1 MILHR
6 LEFEAFMAYPD
17 RQTIDFSDLNAAGVF
32 LLNGPTGAGK
42 TTILDAICYALYGG
56 TTGDRDPAQ
65 LYSTYVARANTPPRV
80 FLDLTLQ
87 GRRLRINRTP
97 VYSHPITR
105 GKRAGQMTVKA
116 ATATVEELLPGG
128 NPEDEQAWK
137 PIASQVKEV
146 NAVIAERIHLNREQ
160 FLKVVL
166 LAQGQFAQF
175 LKSKPVERKEL
186 LKKMFPVEHIE
197 AMYAGLLE
205 EAKQARQDVAN
216 DEQAL
221 ENYLDRA
228 RSGME
233 ALHESLAPLTPEAG
247 EESAADGASET
258 ATTAEAAETITAGT
272 VAAET
277 LDAWLAAGIEEAR
290 TASARDALEQS
301 RLAGEADRHT
311 QTLNERLQLRKDWGE
326 YEQLIARR
334 ERLVEGREPHEARVK
349 ELADARAA
357 APLVAHYTQMHGEEE
372 DIEERRAHQT
382 EYAGALKTASEDL
395 LRALRAGE
403 EPAEDA
409 VPYPEE
415 ELFAKLA
422 ADESAEARGQQLDG
436 TLASLRALHKRDD
449 LLAQEER
456 TVRQARARSEQLM
469 QKAESAAQNLDALGA
484 RVRDIQENLTAYEKA
499 EEEHALALRG
509 AEDAE
514 KAHREA
520 QQAQQNID
528 AAQRAVTEA
537 EKESERTLKTQQK
550 AQERW
555 QKAARASIE
564 ATDAFRNLQAQRLAQ
579 ASSLLARE
587 LTEGEP
593 CPVCGSAEHPSPA
606 RARDGE
612 RLVEQADL
620 DAAKAREDRAHE
632 ACRAREEEKEKA
644 ALAHHQA
651 SEALASARSQS
662 ETLTSQ
668 ERMDPEQSAR
678 QLTQARERVQQTT
691 ARLAE
696 RDALR
701 KRQAQ
706 AEVEQKTAE
715 ETRSTLHDTL
725 TEAQA
730 LYRESLERRDALA
743 RELEPAK
750 ARIPFAQRIE
760 ALESYRALAQ
770 REEQGSLLL
779 NRVVEEHS
787 KHLVEVQVLLHESPF
802 ADSAGVMAAERTK
815 AQILALEEAVNAYEL
830 ESARVGESLGREAL
844 VEVAARVAAGEQA
857 PDEQQELRG
866 RIEELRQ
873 RVQQLIRREG
883 EREGIVRS
891 LQALRSEFVA
901 FRERTAERYDRA
913 EMLGALAAAARGDT
927 LGGYTHQVD
936 LVSYVLGGEFE
947 RILDVADKHLQ
958 RMSDGR
964 YGMKL
969 SDHRAKGSRS
979 GGGLNLN
986 ITDTWTGE
994 PRDAAS
1000 LSGGESFLA
1009 SLALA
1014 LGLAEVVQSNNG
1026 GIELDTLFIDEGFGT
1041 LDSETLDTV
1050 MNTIESLR
1058 ENGRTI
1064 GLISHVEE
1072 MKNRIPTQIVV
1083 EKGPRGSSV
1092 RVNSY

>member
-197 AMYAGLLE
+197 AMYAELLE

-258 ATTAEAAETITAGT
+258 ATTAEAAETITAET

-311 QTLNERLQLRKDWGE
+311 QTLNERLQLRKDWSE

-334 ERLVEGREPHEARVK
+334 ERLVEGQEPYKARVK

-357 APLVAHYTQMHGEEE
+357 APLVAHYTQMRGEEE
-372 DIEERRAHQT
+372 DIEERRAQQA

-422 ADESAEARGQQLDG
+422 AEDFAEARGQQLDG

-484 RVRDIQENLTAYEKA
+484 RVRDIQENLSAYEKA

-668 ERMDPEQSAR
+668 ERMDPEQSAQ

-779 NRVVEEHS
+779 NRAVEEHS
-787 KHLVEVQVLLHESPF
+787 KHLVEVQVLLRESPF

-857 PDEQQELRG
+857 PDDQQELKD

-873 RVQQLIRREG
+873 QVQHLTRREG

-891 LQALRSEFVA
+891 LRALHSEFIA

-913 EMLGALAAAARGDT
+913 EMLSALAAAARGDT

>member
-197 AMYAGLLE
+197 AMYAELLE

-221 ENYLDRA
+221 EGYLERA
-228 RSGME
+228 RSGMG
-233 ALHESLAPLTPEAG
+233 ALHESLAPLAPEAG
-247 EESAADGASET
+247 EESSADGASET
-258 ATTAEAAETITAGT
+258 VATAEAAETIT
-272 VAAET
+272 AET

-311 QTLNERLQLRKDWGE
+311 QTLNERLQLRKDWSE
-326 YEQLIARR
+326 YEQLIVRR
-334 ERLVEGREPHEARVK
+334 ERLAEEREPHEARVK

-357 APLVAHYTQMHGEEE
+357 APLVAHYTQMRGEEE
-372 DIEERRAHQT
+372 DIEERRAQQA
-382 EYAGALKTASEDL
+382 EYAGALKTAREDL

-422 ADESAEARGQQLDG
+422 AEDFAEARGRQLDAAL
-436 TLASLRALHKRDD
+436 TSLRALHKRDD

-456 TVRQARARSEQLM
+456 TVRQTRARSEQLA

-499 EEEHALALRG
+499 EEEHALALLG

-514 KAHREA
+514 KVHRET

-528 AAQRAVTEA
+528 AAQRAVAEA
-537 EKESERTLKTQQK
+537 EKEAERTLKTQQK
-550 AQERW
+550 AQELW

-632 ACRAREEEKEKA
+632 ASRAREEEKEKA
-644 ALAHHQA
+644 ALAYHQA

-760 ALESYRALAQ
+760 VLESYRALAQ

-779 NRVVEEHS
+779 NRAVEEHS
-787 KHLVEVQVLLHESPF
+787 KHLAEVQVLLCESPF

-857 PDEQQELRG
+857 PDDQQELKG

-873 RVQQLIRREG
+873 RVQHLIRREG

-891 LQALRSEFVA
+891 LRALRSEFVA

-913 EMLGALAAAARGDT
+913 EMLSALAAAARGDT

>member
-197 AMYAGLLE
+197 AMYAELLE

-258 ATTAEAAETITAGT
+258 ATTAEAAETITAET

-311 QTLNERLQLRKDWGE
+311 QTLNERLQLRKDWSE

-334 ERLVEGREPHEARVK
+334 ERLVEGQEPYKARVK

-357 APLVAHYTQMHGEEE
+357 APLVAHYTQMRGEEE
-372 DIEERRAHQT
+372 DIEERRAQQA

-484 RVRDIQENLTAYEKA
+484 RVRDIQENLSAYEKA

-593 CPVCGSAEHPSPA
+593 CPVGGSAEHPSPA

-651 SEALASARSQS
+651 SEALASDRSQS

-779 NRVVEEHS
+779 NRAVEEHS
-787 KHLVEVQVLLHESPF
+787 KHLVEVQVLLRESPF

-857 PDEQQELRG
+857 PDDQQELKD

-873 RVQQLIRREG
+873 QVQHLTRREG

-891 LQALRSEFVA
+891 LRALHSEFIA

-913 EMLGALAAAARGDT
+913 EMLSALAAAARGDT

>member
-17 RQTIDFSDLNAAGVF
+17 RQTIDFGDLNAAGVF

-65 LYSTYVARANTPPRV
+65 LYSTYAARSNTPPRV

-128 NPEDEQAWK
+128 NPEDDKAWK

-186 LKKMFPVEHIE
+186 LKKMFPVDHIE
-197 AMYAGLLE
+197 AMYAELLE

-221 ENYLDRA
+221 DGYLNRA

-233 ALHESLAPLTPEAG
+233 ALRESLAPLTPEG
-247 EESAADGASET
+247 EVAEASSAGASEVE
-258 ATTAEAAETITAGT
+258 EAAEAITPET

-277 LDAWLAAGIEEAR
+277 LDAWLASGIEEAR
-290 TASARDALEQS
+290 TASARDGREQS
-301 RLAGEADRHT
+301 RLACEADRHA

-334 ERLVEGREPHEARVK
+334 ERLVEEREPHEARVK

-357 APLVAHYTQMHGEEE
+357 APLTVRYTQLRVEEQ
-372 DIEERRAHQT
+372 DIEEQRARQA
-382 EYAGALKTASEDL
+382 EYAGALKTARESL
-395 LRALRAGE
+395 RRALRAGE
-403 EPAEDA
+403 DPAEDA

-415 ELFAKLA
+415 ELFAMRTA
-422 ADESAEARGQQLDG
+422 EEPAEARGRHLDA

-449 LLAQEER
+449 QLAQEER
-456 TVRQARARSEQLM
+456 TVRQTQTRSEQLA
-469 QKAESAAQNLDALGA
+469 QKVESAAQKLETLGA
-484 RVRDIQENLTAYEKA
+484 RAREIQENLKAYEKA

-528 AAQRAVTEA
+528 AARRAVAEA
-537 EKESERTLKTQQK
+537 EKEAERALGTRQK

-555 QKAARASIE
+555 EEAARAAIE
-564 ATDAFRNLQAQRLAQ
+564 ATDAFRSLQAQRLAQ

-587 LTEGEP
+587 LAEGEP
-593 CPVCGSAEHPSPA
+593 CPVCGSAEHPNPA
-606 RARDGE
+606 RAREGE
-612 RLVEQADL
+612 SLVEQTDL
-620 DAAKAREDRAHE
+620 DASKKREDRAHE
-632 ACRAREEEKEKA
+632 ASRAREVEKEKA
-644 ALAHHQA
+644 TLAYHRA
-651 SEALASARSQS
+651 SEVLARARSQS
-662 ETLTSQ
+662 ETLAAQ
-668 ERMDPEQSAR
+668 ERTDPEQSAR
-678 QLTQARERVQQTT
+678 QLAQARERVQQTT
-691 ARLAE
+691 TRLAE

-706 AEVEQKTAE
+706 AEAEQKAAE
-715 ETRSTLHDTL
+715 EARSTLHDAL
-725 TEAQA
+725 TEAQV
-730 LYRESLERRDALA
+730 LHRESLERRDALA
-743 RELEPAK
+743 RELAPSK
-750 ARIPFAQRIE
+750 AHIPFAQRIE
-760 ALESYRALAQ
+760 ALENYRTLAQ

-779 NRVVEEHS
+779 NRAVEEHS
-787 KHLVEVQVLLHESPF
+787 KHLVEVQELLRESPF
-802 ADSAGVMAAERTK
+802 TDSAGVIVAERTE
-815 AQILALEEAVNAYEL
+815 AQILALKKAVNDYEL
-830 ESARVGESLGREAL
+830 ESARVSESLGREAL
-844 VEVAARVAAGEQA
+844 VEVAARVAAGEQT
-857 PDEQQELRG
+857 PDDQQELRG

-873 RVQQLIRREG
+873 RVQHLVRREG

-1083 EKGPRGSSV
+1083 EKGQRGSSV

>member
-17 RQTIDFSDLNAAGVF
+17 RQTIDFGDLNAAGVF

-65 LYSTYVARANTPPRV
+65 LYSTYAARSNTPPRV

-128 NPEDEQAWK
+128 NPEDDKAWK

-146 NAVIAERIHLNREQ
+146 NAVIAEHIHLNREQ

-186 LKKMFPVEHIE
+186 LKKMFPVDYIE
-197 AMYAGLLE
+197 AMYAELLE

-221 ENYLDRA
+221 NGYLNRA

-233 ALHESLAPLTPEAG
+233 ALCESLAPLTPEG
-247 EESAADGASET
+247 EVAEASSAGASEVE
-258 ATTAEAAETITAGT
+258 EAAEAITPET

-277 LDAWLAAGIEEAR
+277 LDAWLASGIEEAR
-290 TASARDALEQS
+290 TASARDDLEQS
-301 RLAGEADRHT
+301 RLAGEADRHA

-334 ERLVEGREPHEARVK
+334 ERLVEEREPHEARVK

-357 APLVAHYTQMHGEEE
+357 APLTARYTQLRDEER
-372 DIEERRAHQT
+372 DIEEQRARQA
-382 EYAGALKTASEDL
+382 EYADALKTARESL

-403 EPAEDA
+403 DPAEDA
-409 VPYPEE
+409 APYPEE
-415 ELFAKLA
+415 ELFATRSV
-422 ADESAEARGQQLDG
+422 EEPAEARGRQLDA
-436 TLASLRALHKRDD
+436 TLTALRALHKRDD
-449 LLAQEER
+449 QLAQEER
-456 TVRQARARSEQLM
+456 TVRQAQTRSEQLA
-469 QKAESAAQNLDALGA
+469 QKVESAAQKLETLGA
-484 RVRDIQENLTAYEKA
+484 RAREIQENLKAYEKA

-528 AAQRAVTEA
+528 AARRAVAEA
-537 EKESERTLKTQQK
+537 EKEAERALGTRQK

-555 QKAARASIE
+555 EETARAAIE
-564 ATDAFRNLQAQRLAQ
+564 ATDAFRSLQAQRLAQ

-587 LTEGEP
+587 LAEGEP
-593 CPVCGSAEHPSPA
+593 CPVCGSAEHPNPA
-606 RARDGE
+606 RAREGE
-612 RLVEQADL
+612 SLVEQTDL
-620 DAAKAREDRAHE
+620 DASKKREDRAHE
-632 ACRAREEEKEKA
+632 ASRAREVEKEKA
-644 ALAHHQA
+644 TFAYHRA
-651 SEALASARSQS
+651 SEALARARSQS
-662 ETLTSQ
+662 ETLAAQ
-668 ERMDPEQSAR
+668 ERTDPEQSAR
-678 QLTQARERVQQTT
+678 QLAQARERVQQTT
-691 ARLAE
+691 TRLAE

-706 AEVEQKTAE
+706 AEAEQKAAE
-715 ETRSTLHDTL
+715 ETRSTLHDAL

-730 LYRESLERRDALA
+730 LHRESLDRRDALA
-743 RELEPAK
+743 RELESSRACV
-750 ARIPFAQRIE
+750 PFAQRIE
-760 ALESYRALAQ
+760 ALENYRTLAQ

-779 NRVVEEHS
+779 NRAVEEHS
-787 KHLVEVQVLLHESPF
+787 KHLVEVQELLRESPF
-802 ADSAGVMAAERTK
+802 ADSAGVIVAERTE
-815 AQILALEEAVNAYEL
+815 AQILALKKAVNDYEL
-830 ESARVGESLGREAL
+830 ESARVSESLGREAL

-857 PDEQQELRG
+857 PDDQQELRD

-873 RVQQLIRREG
+873 RVQHLVRREG

-1083 EKGPRGSSV
+1083 EKGQRGSSV

>member
-17 RQTIDFSDLNAAGVF
+17 RQTIDFGDLNAAGVF

-65 LYSTYVARANTPPRV
+65 LYSTYAARSNTPPRV

-128 NPEDEQAWK
+128 NPGDDKAWK

-146 NAVIAERIHLNREQ
+146 NAVIAEHIHLNREQ

-186 LKKMFPVEHIE
+186 LKKMFPVDHIE
-197 AMYAGLLE
+197 AMYTELLE

-221 ENYLDRA
+221 DGYLNRA

-233 ALHESLAPLTPEAG
+233 ALRESLAPLTPEG
-247 EESAADGASET
+247 EVAEASSAGASEVE
-258 ATTAEAAETITAGT
+258 EAAEAITPET
-272 VAAET
+272 VTAET
-277 LDAWLAAGIEEAR
+277 LDAWLASGIEEAR
-290 TASARDALEQS
+290 TASARDGREQS
-301 RLAGEADRHT
+301 RLACEADRHA

-334 ERLVEGREPHEARVK
+334 ERLVEEREPHEARVK

-357 APLVAHYTQMHGEEE
+357 APLTVRYTQLRVEEQ
-372 DIEERRAHQT
+372 DIEEQRARQA
-382 EYAGALKTASEDL
+382 EYAGALKTARESL
-395 LRALRAGE
+395 RRALRAGE
-403 EPAEDA
+403 DPAEDA

-415 ELFAKLA
+415 ELFATRTA
-422 ADESAEARGQQLDG
+422 EEPAEARGRHLDA
-436 TLASLRALHKRDD
+436 TLAALRALHKRDD
-449 LLAQEER
+449 QLAQEER
-456 TVRQARARSEQLM
+456 TVRQTQTRSEQLA
-469 QKAESAAQNLDALGA
+469 QKVESAAQNLETLGA
-484 RVRDIQENLTAYEKA
+484 RAREIQENLKAYEKA

-528 AAQRAVTEA
+528 AARRAVAEA
-537 EKESERTLKTQQK
+537 EKEAERALGTRQK

-555 QKAARASIE
+555 EETARAAIE
-564 ATDAFRNLQAQRLAQ
+564 ATDAFRSLQAQRLAQ

-593 CPVCGSAEHPSPA
+593 CPVCGSAEHPNPA
-606 RARDGE
+606 RAREGE
-612 RLVEQADL
+612 SLVEQTDL
-620 DAAKAREDRAHE
+620 DAAKTREDRAHE
-632 ACRAREEEKEKA
+632 ASRAREVEKEKA
-644 ALAHHQA
+644 TLAYHRA
-651 SEALASARSQS
+651 SEALARARSQS
-662 ETLTSQ
+662 ETLAAQ
-668 ERMDPEQSAR
+668 ERTDPEQSAR
-678 QLTQARERVQQTT
+678 QLAQARERVQQTT
-691 ARLAE
+691 THLAE

-706 AEVEQKTAE
+706 AEAEQKAAE
-715 ETRSTLHDTL
+715 EARSTLHDAL
-725 TEAQA
+725 TEAQV
-730 LYRESLERRDALA
+730 LHRESLERRDALA
-743 RELEPAK
+743 RELESSK
-750 ARIPFAQRIE
+750 ACVPFAQRIE
-760 ALESYRALAQ
+760 ALENYRTLAQ

-779 NRVVEEHS
+779 NRAVEEHS
-787 KHLVEVQVLLHESPF
+787 KHLVEVQELLRESPF
-802 ADSAGVMAAERTK
+802 TDSAGVIVAERTE
-815 AQILALEEAVNAYEL
+815 AQILALKKAVNDYEL
-830 ESARVGESLGREAL
+830 ESARVSESLGREAL

-857 PDEQQELRG
+857 PDDQQELKD
-866 RIEELRQ
+866 RIEELRL
-873 RVQQLIRREG
+873 RVQHLVRREG

-913 EMLGALAAAARGDT
+913 EMLGALAAATRGDT

-1083 EKGPRGSSV
+1083 EKGQRGSSV

>member
-197 AMYAGLLE
+197 AMYAELLE

-258 ATTAEAAETITAGT
+258 ATTAEAAETITAET

-277 LDAWLAAGIEEAR
+277 LDAWLASGIEEAR

-301 RLAGEADRHT
+301 RLAGEADRHA
-311 QTLNERLQLRKDWGE
+311 QTLNERLQLRKDWSE

-334 ERLVEGREPHEARVK
+334 ERLVEGREPHEARMK

-357 APLVAHYTQMHGEEE
+357 APLTARYTQLRDEEQ
-372 DIEERRAHQT
+372 DIEEQRARQA
-382 EYAGALKTASEDL
+382 EYAGALKTARESL

-403 EPAEDA
+403 DPAEDA
-409 VPYPEE
+409 VSYPEE
-415 ELFAKLA
+415 ELFATRTA
-422 ADESAEARGQQLDG
+422 EEPAEARGQQLDA

-651 SEALASARSQS
+651 SEVLASARSQS

-691 ARLAE
+691 ARLVE

-787 KHLVEVQVLLHESPF
+787 KHLVEVQVLLRESPF

-857 PDEQQELRG
+857 PDDQQELKD

-873 RVQQLIRREG
+873 QVQHLTRREG

-891 LQALRSEFVA
+891 LRALHSEFIA

-913 EMLGALAAAARGDT
+913 EMLSALAAAARGDT

>member
-65 LYSTYVARANTPPRV
+65 LYSTYVARANTQPRV

-197 AMYAGLLE
+197 AMYAELLE

-258 ATTAEAAETITAGT
+258 ATTAEAAETITAET

-311 QTLNERLQLRKDWGE
+311 QTLNERLQLRKDWSE

-334 ERLVEGREPHEARVK
+334 ERLVEGQEPYKARVK

-357 APLVAHYTQMHGEEE
+357 APLVAHYTQMRGEEE
-372 DIEERRAHQT
+372 DIEERRAQQA

-484 RVRDIQENLTAYEKA
+484 RVRDIQENLSAYEKA

-651 SEALASARSQS
+651 SEVLASARSQS

-668 ERMDPEQSAR
+668 ERMDPEQSAQ

-787 KHLVEVQVLLHESPF
+787 KHLVEVQVLLRESPF

-857 PDEQQELRG
+857 PDDQQELKD

-873 RVQQLIRREG
+873 QVQHLTRREG

-891 LQALRSEFVA
+891 LRALHSEFIA

-913 EMLGALAAAARGDT
+913 EMLSALAAAARGDT

>member
-197 AMYAGLLE
+197 AMYAELLE

-258 ATTAEAAETITAGT
+258 ATTAEAAETITAET

-277 LDAWLAAGIEEAR
+277 LDAWLSAGIEEAR

-311 QTLNERLQLRKDWGE
+311 QTLNERLQLRKDWSE

-334 ERLVEGREPHEARVK
+334 ERLVEGQEPHKARVK

-357 APLVAHYTQMHGEEE
+357 APLVAHYTQMRGEEE
-372 DIEERRAHQT
+372 DIEERRAQQA

-415 ELFAKLA
+415 ELFAKLT

-499 EEEHALALRG
+499 AEEHALALRG

-779 NRVVEEHS
+779 NRAVEEHS
-787 KHLVEVQVLLHESPF
+787 KHLVEVQVLLRESPF

-857 PDEQQELRG
+857 PDDQQELKD

-873 RVQQLIRREG
+873 QVQHLTRREG

-891 LQALRSEFVA
+891 LRALHSEFIA

-913 EMLGALAAAARGDT
+913 EMLSALAAAARGDT

>member
-65 LYSTYVARANTPPRV
+65 LYSTYVARANTQPRV

-197 AMYAGLLE
+197 AMYAELLE

-258 ATTAEAAETITAGT
+258 ATTAEAAETITAET

-311 QTLNERLQLRKDWGE
+311 QTLNERLQLRKDWSE

-334 ERLVEGREPHEARVK
+334 ERLVEGQEPYKARVK

-357 APLVAHYTQMHGEEE
+357 APLVAHYTQMRGEEE
-372 DIEERRAHQT
+372 DIEERRAQQA

-484 RVRDIQENLTAYEKA
+484 RVRDIQENLSAYEKA

-779 NRVVEEHS
+779 NRAVEEHS
-787 KHLVEVQVLLHESPF
+787 KHLVEVQVLLRESPF

-857 PDEQQELRG
+857 PDDQQELKD

-873 RVQQLIRREG
+873 QVQHLTRREG

-891 LQALRSEFVA
+891 LRALHSEFIA

-913 EMLGALAAAARGDT
+913 EMLSALAAAARGDT

>member
-65 LYSTYVARANTPPRV
+65 LYSTYVARANTQPRV

-197 AMYAGLLE
+197 AMYAELLE

-258 ATTAEAAETITAGT
+258 ATTAEAAETITAET

-311 QTLNERLQLRKDWGE
+311 QTLNERLQLRKDWSE

-334 ERLVEGREPHEARVK
+334 ERLVEGQEPYKARVK

-357 APLVAHYTQMHGEEE
+357 APLVAHYTQMRGEEE
-372 DIEERRAHQT
+372 DIEERRAQQA

-484 RVRDIQENLTAYEKA
+484 RVRDIQENLSAYEKA

-779 NRVVEEHS
+779 NRAVEEHS
-787 KHLVEVQVLLHESPF
+787 KHLVEVQVLLRESPF

-857 PDEQQELRG
+857 PDDQQELKD

-873 RVQQLIRREG
+873 QVQHLTRREG

-891 LQALRSEFVA
+891 LRALHSEFIA

-913 EMLGALAAAARGDT
+913 EMLSALAAAARGDT
-927 LGGYTHQVD
+927 LGGYTHQV
-936 LVSYVLGGEFE
+936 
-947 RILDVADKHLQ
+947 
-958 RMSDGR
+958 
-964 YGMKL
+964 
-969 SDHRAKGSRS
+969 
-979 GGGLNLN
+979 
-986 ITDTWTGE
+986 
-994 PRDAAS
+994 
-1000 LSGGESFLA
+1000 
-1009 SLALA
+1009 
-1014 LGLAEVVQSNNG
+1014 
-1026 GIELDTLFIDEGFGT
+1026 
-1041 LDSETLDTV
+1041 
-1050 MNTIESLR
+1050 
-1058 ENGRTI
+1058 
-1064 GLISHVEE
+1064 
-1072 MKNRIPTQIVV
+1072 
-1083 EKGPRGSSV
+1083 
-1092 RVNSY
+1092 

>member
-17 RQTIDFSDLNAAGVF
+17 RQTIDFSNLNAAGVF

-197 AMYAGLLE
+197 AMYAELLE

-221 ENYLDRA
+221 EGYLERA
-228 RSGME
+228 RSGMG
-233 ALHESLAPLTPEAG
+233 ALRESLAPLEAG
-247 EESAADGASET
+247 EESSASGASET
-258 ATTAEAAETITAGT
+258 AAIAEAAETIT
-272 VAAET
+272 AET

-311 QTLNERLQLRKDWGE
+311 QTLNERLQLRKDWSE
-326 YEQLIARR
+326 YEQLIVRR
-334 ERLVEGREPHEARVK
+334 ERLVEEREPHEARVK

-357 APLVAHYTQMHGEEE
+357 APLVAHYTQMRGEEE
-372 DIEERRAHQT
+372 DIEERRAQQA
-382 EYAGALKTASEDL
+382 EYAGALKTAREDL

-415 ELFAKLA
+415 ELFAKLDA
-422 ADESAEARGQQLDG
+422 EGFAEARGRQLDA
-436 TLASLRALHKRDD
+436 TLTSLRALHKRDD

-456 TVRQARARSEQLM
+456 TVRQTRARSEQLV

-499 EEEHALALRG
+499 EEEHALALLG

-514 KAHREA
+514 KVHRET

-528 AAQRAVTEA
+528 AAQRAVAEA
-537 EKESERTLKTQQK
+537 EKEAERTLKTQQK

-632 ACRAREEEKEKA
+632 ASRAREEEKEKA
-644 ALAHHQA
+644 ALAYHQA

-760 ALESYRALAQ
+760 ALESYRALAH

-779 NRVVEEHS
+779 NRAVEEHS
-787 KHLVEVQVLLHESPF
+787 KHLVEVQVLLRESPF

-815 AQILALEEAVNAYEL
+815 AQILALEEATNAYEL
-830 ESARVGESLGREAL
+830 ESARVGESLGRKAL
-844 VEVAARVAAGEQA
+844 VEVATRVAAGEQA
-857 PDEQQELRG
+857 PDDQQELKG

-873 RVQQLIRREG
+873 QVRHLIRREG

-891 LQALRSEFVA
+891 LRALHSEFVA

-913 EMLGALAAAARGDT
+913 EMLSALAAAARGDT

-964 YGMKL
+964 YGMRL

>member
-197 AMYAGLLE
+197 AMYAELLE

-258 ATTAEAAETITAGT
+258 ATTAEAAETITAET

-277 LDAWLAAGIEEAR
+277 LDAWLSAGIEEAR

-311 QTLNERLQLRKDWGE
+311 QTLNERLQLRKDWSE

-334 ERLVEGREPHEARVK
+334 ERLVEGREPHKARVK

-357 APLVAHYTQMHGEEE
+357 APIAAHYTQMRGEEE
-372 DIEERRAHQT
+372 DIEERRAQQA

-691 ARLAE
+691 ARLVE

-779 NRVVEEHS
+779 NRAVEEHS
-787 KHLVEVQVLLHESPF
+787 KHLVEVQVLLRESPF

-857 PDEQQELRG
+857 PDDQQELKD

-873 RVQQLIRREG
+873 QVQHLTRREG

-891 LQALRSEFVA
+891 LRALHSEFIA

-913 EMLGALAAAARGDT
+913 EMLSALAAAARGDT

>member
-197 AMYAGLLE
+197 AMYAELLE

-499 EEEHALALRG
+499 EEEHALAFRG

-779 NRVVEEHS
+779 NRAVEEHS
-787 KHLVEVQVLLHESPF
+787 KHLVEVQVLLRESPF

-857 PDEQQELRG
+857 PDDQQELKD

-873 RVQQLIRREG
+873 QVQHLTRREG

-891 LQALRSEFVA
+891 LRALHSEFIA

-913 EMLGALAAAARGDT
+913 EMLSALAAAARGDT

>member
-17 RQTIDFSDLNAAGVF
+17 RQTIDFGDLNAAGVF

-65 LYSTYVARANTPPRV
+65 LYSTYAARSNTPPRV

-87 GRRLRINRTP
+87 GRRLRINRPP
-97 VYSHPITR
+97 VYSHPI
-105 GKRAGQMTVKA
+105 AGQMTVKA

-128 NPEDEQAWK
+128 NPGDDKAWK

-146 NAVIAERIHLNREQ
+146 NAVIAEHIHLNREQ

-186 LKKMFPVEHIE
+186 LKKMFPVDHIE
-197 AMYAGLLE
+197 AMYAELLE

-221 ENYLDRA
+221 DGYLNRA

-233 ALHESLAPLTPEAG
+233 ALRESLAPLTPEG
-247 EESAADGASET
+247 EVAEASSAGASEVE
-258 ATTAEAAETITAGT
+258 EAAEAITPET

-277 LDAWLAAGIEEAR
+277 LDAWLASGIEEAR
-290 TASARDALEQS
+290 TASARDGREQS
-301 RLAGEADRHT
+301 RLAGEADRHA

-334 ERLVEGREPHEARVK
+334 ERLVEEREPHEARVK

-357 APLVAHYTQMHGEEE
+357 APLTVRYTQLRVEEQ
-372 DIEERRAHQT
+372 DIEEQRARQA
-382 EYAGALKTASEDL
+382 EYAGALKTARESL
-395 LRALRAGE
+395 RRALRAGE
-403 EPAEDA
+403 DPAEDA

-415 ELFAKLA
+415 ELFAMRTA
-422 ADESAEARGQQLDG
+422 EEPSEARGRHLDA

-449 LLAQEER
+449 QLAQEER
-456 TVRQARARSEQLM
+456 TVRQAQTRSEQLA
-469 QKAESAAQNLDALGA
+469 QKVESAAQKLETLGA
-484 RVRDIQENLTAYEKA
+484 WAREIQENLKAYEKA

-528 AAQRAVTEA
+528 AARLAVAEA
-537 EKESERTLKTQQK
+537 EKEAERALGTRQK

-555 QKAARASIE
+555 EEAARAAIE
-564 ATDAFRNLQAQRLAQ
+564 ATDAFRSLQAQRLAQ
-579 ASSLLARE
+579 ESSLLARE
-587 LTEGEP
+587 LAEGEP
-593 CPVCGSAEHPSPA
+593 CPVCGSAEHPNPA
-606 RARDGE
+606 RAREGE
-612 RLVEQADL
+612 SLVEQTDL
-620 DAAKAREDRAHE
+620 DAAKTREDRAHE
-632 ACRAREEEKEKA
+632 ASRAREVEKEKA
-644 ALAHHQA
+644 TLAYHRA
-651 SEALASARSQS
+651 SEALARARSQS
-662 ETLTSQ
+662 ETLAAQ
-668 ERMDPEQSAR
+668 ERTDPEQSAR
-678 QLTQARERVQQTT
+678 QLAQARERVQQTT
-691 ARLAE
+691 THLAE

-706 AEVEQKTAE
+706 AEAEQKAAE
-715 ETRSTLHDTL
+715 ETRSTLHDAL

-730 LYRESLERRDALA
+730 LHRESLERRDALV
-743 RELEPAK
+743 RELESSRACV
-750 ARIPFAQRIE
+750 PFAQRIE
-760 ALESYRALAQ
+760 ALENYRTLAQ

-779 NRVVEEHS
+779 NRAVEEHS
-787 KHLVEVQVLLHESPF
+787 KHLVEVQELLRESPF
-802 ADSAGVMAAERTK
+802 TDSAGVIVAERTE
-815 AQILALEEAVNAYEL
+815 AQILALKKAVNDYEL
-830 ESARVGESLGREAL
+830 ESARVSESLGREDL
-844 VEVAARVAAGEQA
+844 VVVAARVAAGEQA
-857 PDEQQELRG
+857 PDDQQELRG

-873 RVQQLIRREG
+873 RVQHLVRREG

-1083 EKGPRGSSV
+1083 EKGQRGSSV

>member
-17 RQTIDFSDLNAAGVF
+17 RQTIDFGDLNAAGVF

-65 LYSTYVARANTPPRV
+65 LYSTYAARSNTPPRV

-128 NPEDEQAWK
+128 NPEDDKAWK

-146 NAVIAERIHLNREQ
+146 NAVIAEHIHLNREQ

-186 LKKMFPVEHIE
+186 LKKMFPVDHIE
-197 AMYAGLLE
+197 AMYAELLE

-221 ENYLDRA
+221 NGYLNRA

-233 ALHESLAPLTPEAG
+233 ALRESLAPLTPEG
-247 EESAADGASET
+247 EAAEASSAGASEVE
-258 ATTAEAAETITAGT
+258 EAAEAITPET
-272 VAAET
+272 VTAET
-277 LDAWLAAGIEEAR
+277 LDAWLASGIEEAR
-290 TASARDALEQS
+290 TASARDGREQS
-301 RLAGEADRHT
+301 RLAGEADRHA

-334 ERLVEGREPHEARVK
+334 ERLVEEREPHEARVK

-357 APLVAHYTQMHGEEE
+357 APLTVRYTQLRVEEQ
-372 DIEERRAHQT
+372 DIEEQRARQA
-382 EYAGALKTASEDL
+382 EYAGALKTARESL
-395 LRALRAGE
+395 RRALRAGE
-403 EPAEDA
+403 DPAEDA
-409 VPYPEE
+409 APYPEE
-415 ELFAKLA
+415 ELFAMRTA
-422 ADESAEARGQQLDG
+422 EEPAEARGRHLDT

-449 LLAQEER
+449 QLAQEER
-456 TVRQARARSEQLM
+456 TVRQAQTRSEQLA
-469 QKAESAAQNLDALGA
+469 QKVESAAQKLETLGA
-484 RVRDIQENLTAYEKA
+484 RVREIQENLKAYEKA

-528 AAQRAVTEA
+528 AARRAVAEA
-537 EKESERTLKTQQK
+537 EKEAERALGTRQK

-555 QKAARASIE
+555 EEAARAAIE
-564 ATDAFRNLQAQRLAQ
+564 ATDAFRSLQAQRLAQ

-593 CPVCGSAEHPSPA
+593 CPVCGSAEHPNPA
-606 RARDGE
+606 RAREGE
-612 RLVEQADL
+612 ILVEQTDL
-620 DAAKAREDRAHE
+620 DAAKTREDRAHE
-632 ACRAREEEKEKA
+632 ASRAREVEKEKA
-644 ALAHHQA
+644 TLAYHRA
-651 SEALASARSQS
+651 SEALARARSQS
-662 ETLTSQ
+662 ETLAAQ
-668 ERMDPEQSAR
+668 ERTDPEQSAR
-678 QLTQARERVQQTT
+678 QLAQARERVQQTT
-691 ARLAE
+691 TRLAE

-706 AEVEQKTAE
+706 AEAEQKAAKE
-715 ETRSTLHDTL
+715 ARSTLHDAL
-725 TEAQA
+725 TEAQV
-730 LYRESLERRDALA
+730 LHRESLERRDALA
-743 RELEPAK
+743 RELESSK
-750 ARIPFAQRIE
+750 ACVPFAQRIE
-760 ALESYRALAQ
+760 ALENYRTLAQ

-779 NRVVEEHS
+779 NRAVEEHS
-787 KHLVEVQVLLHESPF
+787 KHLVEVQELLRESPF
-802 ADSAGVMAAERTK
+802 TDSAGVIVAERTE
-815 AQILALEEAVNAYEL
+815 AQILALKKAVNDYEL
-830 ESARVGESLGREAL
+830 ESARVSESLGREAL

-857 PDEQQELRG
+857 PDDQQELKD
-866 RIEELRQ
+866 RIEELRL
-873 RVQQLIRREG
+873 RVQHLVRREG

-1083 EKGPRGSSV
+1083 EKGQRGSSV

>member
-17 RQTIDFSDLNAAGVF
+17 RQTIDFGDLNAAGVF

-65 LYSTYVARANTPPRV
+65 LYSTYAARSNTPPRV

-128 NPEDEQAWK
+128 NPGDDKAWK

-146 NAVIAERIHLNREQ
+146 NAVIAEHIHLNREQ

-186 LKKMFPVEHIE
+186 LKKMFPVDHIE
-197 AMYAGLLE
+197 AMYTELLE

-221 ENYLDRA
+221 DGYLNRA

-233 ALHESLAPLTPEAG
+233 ALRESLAPLTPEG
-247 EESAADGASET
+247 EVAEASSAGASEVE
-258 ATTAEAAETITAGT
+258 EAAEAITPET
-272 VAAET
+272 VTAET
-277 LDAWLAAGIEEAR
+277 LDAWLASGIEEAR
-290 TASARDALEQS
+290 TASARDGREQS
-301 RLAGEADRHT
+301 RLACEADRHA

-334 ERLVEGREPHEARVK
+334 ERLVEEREPHEARVK

-357 APLVAHYTQMHGEEE
+357 APLTVRYTQLRVEEQ
-372 DIEERRAHQT
+372 DIEEQRARQA
-382 EYAGALKTASEDL
+382 EYAGALKTARESL
-395 LRALRAGE
+395 RRALRAGE
-403 EPAEDA
+403 DPAEDA

-415 ELFAKLA
+415 ELFATRTA
-422 ADESAEARGQQLDG
+422 EEPAEARGRHLDA
-436 TLASLRALHKRDD
+436 TLAALRALHKRDD
-449 LLAQEER
+449 QLAQEER
-456 TVRQARARSEQLM
+456 TVRQTQTRSEQLA
-469 QKAESAAQNLDALGA
+469 QKVESAAQNLETLGA
-484 RVRDIQENLTAYEKA
+484 RAREIQENLKAYEKA

-528 AAQRAVTEA
+528 AARRAVAEA
-537 EKESERTLKTQQK
+537 EKEAERALGTRQK

-555 QKAARASIE
+555 EETARAAIE
-564 ATDAFRNLQAQRLAQ
+564 ATDAFRSLQAQRLAQ

-593 CPVCGSAEHPSPA
+593 CPVCGSAEHPNPA
-606 RARDGE
+606 RAREGE
-612 RLVEQADL
+612 SLVEQTDL
-620 DAAKAREDRAHE
+620 DAAKTREDRAHE
-632 ACRAREEEKEKA
+632 ASRAREVEKEKA
-644 ALAHHQA
+644 TLAYHRA
-651 SEALASARSQS
+651 SEALARARSQS
-662 ETLTSQ
+662 ETLAAQ
-668 ERMDPEQSAR
+668 ERTDPEQSAR
-678 QLTQARERVQQTT
+678 QLAQARERVQQTT
-691 ARLAE
+691 THLAE

-706 AEVEQKTAE
+706 AEAEQKAAE
-715 ETRSTLHDTL
+715 EARSTLHDAL
-725 TEAQA
+725 TEAQV
-730 LYRESLERRDALA
+730 LHRESLERRDALA
-743 RELEPAK
+743 RELESSK
-750 ARIPFAQRIE
+750 ACVPFAQRIE
-760 ALESYRALAQ
+760 ALENYRTLAQ

-779 NRVVEEHS
+779 NRAVEEHS
-787 KHLVEVQVLLHESPF
+787 KHLVEVQELLRESPF
-802 ADSAGVMAAERTK
+802 TDSAGVIVAERTE
-815 AQILALEEAVNAYEL
+815 AQILALKKAVNDYEL
-830 ESARVGESLGREAL
+830 ESARVSESLGREAL

-857 PDEQQELRG
+857 PDDQQELRG

-873 RVQQLIRREG
+873 RVQHLVRREG

-913 EMLGALAAAARGDT
+913 EMLGALAAATRGDT

-1083 EKGPRGSSV
+1083 EKGQRGSSV

>member
-197 AMYAGLLE
+197 ALYAELLE

-221 ENYLDRA
+221 ENYLERA
-228 RSGME
+228 RSGMG
-233 ALHESLAPLTPEAG
+233 ALRESLAPLTPEAG

-258 ATTAEAAETITAGT
+258 ATTAEAAETITAET

-301 RLAGEADRHT
+301 RLAGEADRHA
-311 QTLNERLQLRKDWGE
+311 QTLNERLQLRKDWSE

-334 ERLVEGREPHEARVK
+334 ERLVEGREPHEARMK

-357 APLVAHYTQMHGEEE
+357 APLVAHYTQMRGEEE
-372 DIEERRAHQT
+372 DIEERRAHQA

-422 ADESAEARGQQLDG
+422 AEDFAEARGQQLDG

-632 ACRAREEEKEKA
+632 ACRAREEEKDKA

-651 SEALASARSQS
+651 SEVLASTRSQS

-668 ERMDPEQSAR
+668 ERMDPEQSAQ

-787 KHLVEVQVLLHESPF
+787 KHLVEVQVLLRESPF

-857 PDEQQELRG
+857 PDDQQELKD

-873 RVQQLIRREG
+873 QVQHLTRREG

-891 LQALRSEFVA
+891 LRALHSEFIA

-913 EMLGALAAAARGDT
+913 EMLSALAAAARGDT

>member
-17 RQTIDFSDLNAAGVF
+17 RQTIDFGDLNAAGVF

-65 LYSTYVARANTPPRV
+65 LYSTYAARSNTPPRV

-128 NPEDEQAWK
+128 NPEDDKAWK

-146 NAVIAERIHLNREQ
+146 NAVIAEHIHLNREQ

-186 LKKMFPVEHIE
+186 LKKMFPVDHIE
-197 AMYAGLLE
+197 AMYTELLE

-221 ENYLDRA
+221 DGYLNRA

-233 ALHESLAPLTPEAG
+233 ALRESLAPLTPEG
-247 EESAADGASET
+247 EVAEASSAGASEVEE
-258 ATTAEAAETITAGT
+258 TAEAITPETVT
-272 VAAET
+272 AET
-277 LDAWLAAGIEEAR
+277 LDAWLASGIEEAR
-290 TASARDALEQS
+290 TASARDGREQS
-301 RLAGEADRHT
+301 RLACEADRHA

-334 ERLVEGREPHEARVK
+334 ERLVEEREPHEARVK

-357 APLVAHYTQMHGEEE
+357 APLTVRYTQLRVEEQ
-372 DIEERRAHQT
+372 DIEEQRARQA
-382 EYAGALKTASEDL
+382 EYAGALKTARESL
-395 LRALRAGE
+395 RRALRAGE
-403 EPAEDA
+403 DPAEDA

-415 ELFAKLA
+415 ELFATRTA
-422 ADESAEARGQQLDG
+422 EEPAEARGRHLDA
-436 TLASLRALHKRDD
+436 TLAALRALHKRDD
-449 LLAQEER
+449 QLAQEER
-456 TVRQARARSEQLM
+456 TVRQTQTRSEQLA
-469 QKAESAAQNLDALGA
+469 QKVESAAQNLETLGA
-484 RVRDIQENLTAYEKA
+484 RAREIQENLKAYEKA

-528 AAQRAVTEA
+528 AARRAVAEA
-537 EKESERTLKTQQK
+537 EKEAERALGTRQK

-555 QKAARASIE
+555 EETARAAIE
-564 ATDAFRNLQAQRLAQ
+564 ATDAFRSLQAQRLAQ

-593 CPVCGSAEHPSPA
+593 CPVCGSAEHPNPA
-606 RARDGE
+606 RAREGE
-612 RLVEQADL
+612 SLVEQTDL
-620 DAAKAREDRAHE
+620 DAAKTREDRAHE
-632 ACRAREEEKEKA
+632 ASRAREVEKEKA
-644 ALAHHQA
+644 TLAYHRA
-651 SEALASARSQS
+651 SEALARARSQS
-662 ETLTSQ
+662 ETLAAQ
-668 ERMDPEQSAR
+668 ERTDPEQSAR
-678 QLTQARERVQQTT
+678 QLAQARERVQQTT
-691 ARLAE
+691 THLAE

-706 AEVEQKTAE
+706 AEAEQKAAE
-715 ETRSTLHDTL
+715 EARSTLHDAL
-725 TEAQA
+725 TEAQV
-730 LYRESLERRDALA
+730 LHRESLERRDALA
-743 RELEPAK
+743 RELESSK
-750 ARIPFAQRIE
+750 ACVPFAQRIE
-760 ALESYRALAQ
+760 ALENYRTLAQ

-779 NRVVEEHS
+779 NRAVEEHS
-787 KHLVEVQVLLHESPF
+787 KHLVEVQELLRESPF
-802 ADSAGVMAAERTK
+802 TDSAGVIVAERTE
-815 AQILALEEAVNAYEL
+815 AQILALKKAVNDYEL
-830 ESARVGESLGREAL
+830 ESARVSESLGREAL

-857 PDEQQELRG
+857 PDDQQELRG

-873 RVQQLIRREG
+873 RVQHLVRREG

-1083 EKGPRGSSV
+1083 EKGQRGSSV

>member
-197 AMYAGLLE
+197 AMYAELLE

-357 APLVAHYTQMHGEEE
+357 APLVAHYTQMRGEEE
-372 DIEERRAHQT
+372 DIEERRAQQA

-422 ADESAEARGQQLDG
+422 AEDFAEARGQQLDG

-484 RVRDIQENLTAYEKA
+484 RVRDIQENLTAYEKV

-779 NRVVEEHS
+779 NRAVEEHS
-787 KHLVEVQVLLHESPF
+787 KHLVEVQVLLRESPF

-857 PDEQQELRG
+857 PDDQQELKD

-873 RVQQLIRREG
+873 QVQHLTRREG

-891 LQALRSEFVA
+891 LRALHSEFIA

-913 EMLGALAAAARGDT
+913 EMLSALAAAARGDT

>member
-17 RQTIDFSDLNAAGVF
+17 RQTIDFGDLNAAGVF

-65 LYSTYVARANTPPRV
+65 LYSTYAARSNTPPRV

-128 NPEDEQAWK
+128 NPEDDKAWK

-186 LKKMFPVEHIE
+186 LKKMFPVDHIE
-197 AMYAGLLE
+197 AMYAELLE

-221 ENYLDRA
+221 DGYLNRA

-233 ALHESLAPLTPEAG
+233 ALRESLAPLTPEG
-247 EESAADGASET
+247 EVAEASSAGASEVEET
-258 ATTAEAAETITAGT
+258 AETITPET

-277 LDAWLAAGIEEAR
+277 LDAWLASGIEEAR
-290 TASARDALEQS
+290 TASARDGREQS
-301 RLAGEADRHT
+301 RLAGEADRHA

-334 ERLVEGREPHEARVK
+334 ERLVEEREPHEARVK

-357 APLVAHYTQMHGEEE
+357 APLTVRYTQLRVEEQ
-372 DIEERRAHQT
+372 DIEEQRARQA
-382 EYAGALKTASEDL
+382 EYAGALKTARESL
-395 LRALRAGE
+395 RRALRAGE
-403 EPAEDA
+403 DPAEDA

-415 ELFAKLA
+415 ELFAMRTA
-422 ADESAEARGQQLDG
+422 EEPAEARGRHLDA

-449 LLAQEER
+449 QLAQEER
-456 TVRQARARSEQLM
+456 TVRQAQTRSEQLA
-469 QKAESAAQNLDALGA
+469 QKVESAAQKLETLGA
-484 RVRDIQENLTAYEKA
+484 GAREIQENLKAYEKA

-514 KAHREA
+514 KEHREA

-528 AAQRAVTEA
+528 AARRAVAEA
-537 EKESERTLKTQQK
+537 EKEAERALCTRQK

-555 QKAARASIE
+555 EEAARAAIE
-564 ATDAFRNLQAQRLAQ
+564 ATDAFRSLQAQRLVQ

-587 LTEGEP
+587 LAEGEP
-593 CPVCGSAEHPSPA
+593 CPVCGSAEHPNPA
-606 RARDGE
+606 RAREGE
-612 RLVEQADL
+612 SLVEQTDL
-620 DAAKAREDRAHE
+620 DAAKTREDRAHE
-632 ACRAREEEKEKA
+632 ASRAREVEKEKA
-644 ALAHHQA
+644 TLAYHRA
-651 SEALASARSQS
+651 SEALARARSQS
-662 ETLTSQ
+662 ETLAAQ
-668 ERMDPEQSAR
+668 ERTDPEQSAR
-678 QLTQARERVQQTT
+678 QLAQARERVQQTT
-691 ARLAE
+691 TRLAE

-706 AEVEQKTAE
+706 AEAEQKAAE
-715 ETRSTLHDTL
+715 ETRSSLHDAL

-730 LYRESLERRDALA
+730 LHRESLDRRDALA
-743 RELEPAK
+743 RELESSMACV
-750 ARIPFAQRIE
+750 PFAQRIE
-760 ALESYRALAQ
+760 ALENYRTLAQ

-779 NRVVEEHS
+779 NRAVEEHS
-787 KHLVEVQVLLHESPF
+787 KHLVEVQELLRESPF
-802 ADSAGVMAAERTK
+802 ADSAGVIVAERTE
-815 AQILALEEAVNAYEL
+815 AQILALKKAVNDYEL
-830 ESARVGESLGREAL
+830 ESARVSESLGREAL

-857 PDEQQELRG
+857 PDDQQELRG

-873 RVQQLIRREG
+873 RVQHLVRREG

-891 LQALRSEFVA
+891 LQTLRSEFVA

-1083 EKGPRGSSV
+1083 EKGQRGSSV

>member
-197 AMYAGLLE
+197 AMYAELLE

-221 ENYLDRA
+221 EGYLERA
-228 RSGME
+228 RSGMG
-233 ALHESLAPLTPEAG
+233 ALHESLAPLTSEAG
-247 EESAADGASET
+247 EESSADGASET
-258 ATTAEAAETITAGT
+258 AATAEAAETITAET

-311 QTLNERLQLRKDWGE
+311 QTLNERLQLRKDWSE
-326 YEQLIARR
+326 YEQLIVRR
-334 ERLVEGREPHEARVK
+334 ERLAEEREPHEARVK

-357 APLVAHYTQMHGEEE
+357 APLVAHYTQMRGEEE
-372 DIEERRAHQT
+372 DIEERRAQQA
-382 EYAGALKTASEDL
+382 EYAGALKTAREDL

-415 ELFAKLA
+415 ELFAKFA
-422 ADESAEARGQQLDG
+422 AEDFAEARGRQLDAAL
-436 TLASLRALHKRDD
+436 TSLRALHKRDD

-456 TVRQARARSEQLM
+456 TVRQTRARSEQLA

-499 EEEHALALRG
+499 EEEHALALLG

-514 KAHREA
+514 KVHRET

-528 AAQRAVTEA
+528 AAQRAVAEA
-537 EKESERTLKTQQK
+537 EKEAERTLKTQQK
-550 AQERW
+550 AQELW

-632 ACRAREEEKEKA
+632 VSRAREEEKEKA
-644 ALAHHQA
+644 ALAYHQA

-779 NRVVEEHS
+779 NRAVEEHS
-787 KHLVEVQVLLHESPF
+787 KHLVEVQVLLRESPF
-802 ADSAGVMAAERTK
+802 ADSAGVMAAERTM
-815 AQILALEEAVNAYEL
+815 AQILALEEATNAYEL

-844 VEVAARVAAGEQA
+844 VEVATRVAAGEQA
-857 PDEQQELRG
+857 PDDQQELKG

-873 RVQQLIRREG
+873 QVRHLIRREG

-891 LQALRSEFVA
+891 LRALHSEFVA

-913 EMLGALAAAARGDT
+913 EMLSALAAAARGDT

-1083 EKGPRGSSV
+1083 EKGPHGSSV

>member
-668 ERMDPEQSAR
+668 ERMDSEQSAR

-691 ARLAE
+691 ARLVE

-779 NRVVEEHS
+779 NRAVEEHS
-787 KHLVEVQVLLHESPF
+787 KHLVEVQVLLRESPF

-857 PDEQQELRG
+857 PDDQQELKD

-873 RVQQLIRREG
+873 QVQHLTRREG

-891 LQALRSEFVA
+891 LRALHSEFIA

-913 EMLGALAAAARGDT
+913 EMLSALAAAARGDT

>member
-128 NPEDEQAWK
+128 NPGDEQAWK

-197 AMYAGLLE
+197 AMYAELLE

-221 ENYLDRA
+221 ENYLERA
-228 RSGME
+228 RSGMG
-233 ALHESLAPLTPEAG
+233 ALRESLAPLTPEAG

-258 ATTAEAAETITAGT
+258 ATTAEAAETITAET

-311 QTLNERLQLRKDWGE
+311 QTLNERLQLRKDWSE

-357 APLVAHYTQMHGEEE
+357 APLVAHYTQMRGEEE
-372 DIEERRAHQT
+372 DIEERRAQQA

-484 RVRDIQENLTAYEKA
+484 QVRDIQENLTAYEKA

-678 QLTQARERVQQTT
+678 QLTHARERVQQTT
-691 ARLAE
+691 ARLVE

-750 ARIPFAQRIE
+750 AHIPFAQRIE

-779 NRVVEEHS
+779 NRAVEEHS
-787 KHLVEVQVLLHESPF
+787 KHLVEVQVLLRESPF
-802 ADSAGVMAAERTK
+802 ADSAGGMAAERTK

-857 PDEQQELRG
+857 PDDQQELKD

-873 RVQQLIRREG
+873 QVQHLTRREG
-883 EREGIVRS
+883 ERGGIVRS
-891 LQALRSEFVA
+891 LRALHSEFIA

-913 EMLGALAAAARGDT
+913 EMLSALAAAARGDT

>member
-17 RQTIDFSDLNAAGVF
+17 RQTIDFGDLNAAGVF

-65 LYSTYVARANTPPRV
+65 LYSTYAARSNTPPRV

-128 NPEDEQAWK
+128 NPEDDKAWK

-146 NAVIAERIHLNREQ
+146 NAVIAEHIHLNREQ

-186 LKKMFPVEHIE
+186 LKKMFPVDHIE
-197 AMYAGLLE
+197 AMYAELLE

-221 ENYLDRA
+221 NGYLNRA

-233 ALHESLAPLTPEAG
+233 ALRESLAPLTPEG
-247 EESAADGASET
+247 EVAESSSAGASEVE
-258 ATTAEAAETITAGT
+258 EAAEAITPET

-277 LDAWLAAGIEEAR
+277 LDAWLASGIEEAR
-290 TASARDALEQS
+290 TASARDSREQS
-301 RLAGEADRHT
+301 RLAGEADRHA

-334 ERLVEGREPHEARVK
+334 ERLVEEREPHEARVK

-357 APLVAHYTQMHGEEE
+357 APLTVRYTQLRVEEQ
-372 DIEERRAHQT
+372 DIEEQRARQA
-382 EYAGALKTASEDL
+382 EYAGALKTARESL
-395 LRALRAGE
+395 RRALRAGE
-403 EPAEDA
+403 DPAEDA

-415 ELFAKLA
+415 ELFAMRTA
-422 ADESAEARGQQLDG
+422 EEPAEARGRHLDA

-449 LLAQEER
+449 QLAQEER
-456 TVRQARARSEQLM
+456 TVRQAQTRSEQLA
-469 QKAESAAQNLDALGA
+469 QKVESAAQKLETLGA
-484 RVRDIQENLTAYEKA
+484 RAREIQENLKAYEKA

-528 AAQRAVTEA
+528 AARLAVAEA
-537 EKESERTLKTQQK
+537 EKEAERALGTRQK

-555 QKAARASIE
+555 EEAARAAIE
-564 ATDAFRNLQAQRLAQ
+564 ATDAFRSLQAQRLAQ

-587 LTEGEP
+587 LAKGEP
-593 CPVCGSAEHPSPA
+593 CPVCGSAEHPNPA
-606 RARDGE
+606 RAREGE
-612 RLVEQADL
+612 SLVEQTDL
-620 DAAKAREDRAHE
+620 DAAKTREDRAHE
-632 ACRAREEEKEKA
+632 ASRAREVEKEKA
-644 ALAHHQA
+644 TLAYHRA
-651 SEALASARSQS
+651 SEALARARSQS
-662 ETLTSQ
+662 ETLAAQ
-668 ERMDPEQSAR
+668 ERTDPEQSAR
-678 QLTQARERVQQTT
+678 QLAQARERVQQTT
-691 ARLAE
+691 TRLAE

-706 AEVEQKTAE
+706 AEAEQKAAE
-715 ETRSTLHDTL
+715 ETRSTLHDAL

-730 LYRESLERRDALA
+730 LHRESLERRDALV
-743 RELEPAK
+743 RELESSRACV
-750 ARIPFAQRIE
+750 PFAQRIE
-760 ALESYRALAQ
+760 ALENYRTLAQ

-779 NRVVEEHS
+779 NRAVEEHS
-787 KHLVEVQVLLHESPF
+787 KHLVEVQELLRESPF
-802 ADSAGVMAAERTK
+802 TDSAGVIVAERTE
-815 AQILALEEAVNAYEL
+815 AQILALKKAVNDYEL
-830 ESARVGESLGREAL
+830 ESARVSESLGREDL
-844 VEVAARVAAGEQA
+844 VVVAARVAAGEQA
-857 PDEQQELRG
+857 PDDQQELRG

-873 RVQQLIRREG
+873 RVQHLVRREG

-1083 EKGPRGSSV
+1083 EKGQRGSSV

>member
-116 ATATVEELLPGG
+116 ATATVAELLPGG

-197 AMYAGLLE
+197 AMYAELLE

-258 ATTAEAAETITAGT
+258 ATTAEAAETITAET

-311 QTLNERLQLRKDWGE
+311 QTLNERLQLRKDWSE

-334 ERLVEGREPHEARVK
+334 ERLVEGQEPYKARVK

-357 APLVAHYTQMHGEEE
+357 APLVAHYTQMRGEEE
-372 DIEERRAHQT
+372 DIEERRAQQA

-484 RVRDIQENLTAYEKA
+484 RVRDIQENLSAYEKA

-779 NRVVEEHS
+779 NRAVEEHS
-787 KHLVEVQVLLHESPF
+787 KHLVEVQVLLRESPF

-857 PDEQQELRG
+857 PDDQQELKD

-873 RVQQLIRREG
+873 QVQHLTRREG

-891 LQALRSEFVA
+891 LRALHSEFIA

-913 EMLGALAAAARGDT
+913 EMLSALAAAARGDT

>member
-197 AMYAGLLE
+197 AMYAELLE

-258 ATTAEAAETITAGT
+258 ATTAEATETITAET

-311 QTLNERLQLRKDWGE
+311 QTLNERLQLRKDWSE

-334 ERLVEGREPHEARVK
+334 ERLVEGQEPYKARVK

-357 APLVAHYTQMHGEEE
+357 APLVAHYTQMRGEEE
-372 DIEERRAHQT
+372 DIEERRAQQA

-422 ADESAEARGQQLDG
+422 AEDSAEARGQQLDG

-644 ALAHHQA
+644 ALAYHQA

-668 ERMDPEQSAR
+668 ERMDPEQSAQ

-730 LYRESLERRDALA
+730 LYRESLERCDALA

-779 NRVVEEHS
+779 NRAVEEHS
-787 KHLVEVQVLLHESPF
+787 KHLVEVQVLLRESPF

-857 PDEQQELRG
+857 PDDQQELKD

-873 RVQQLIRREG
+873 QVQHLTRREG

-891 LQALRSEFVA
+891 LRALHSEFIA

-913 EMLGALAAAARGDT
+913 EMLSALAAAARGDT

>member
-197 AMYAGLLE
+197 AMYAELLE

-779 NRVVEEHS
+779 NRAVEEHS
-787 KHLVEVQVLLHESPF
+787 KHLVEVQVLLRESPF

-857 PDEQQELRG
+857 PDDQQELKD

-873 RVQQLIRREG
+873 QVQHLTRREG

-891 LQALRSEFVA
+891 LRALHSEFIA

-913 EMLGALAAAARGDT
+913 EMLSALAAAARGDT

>member
-449 LLAQEER
+449 LLVQEER
-456 TVRQARARSEQLM
+456 TVRQARARSEQLV

-555 QKAARASIE
+555 QKVARASIE

-691 ARLAE
+691 ARLVE

>member
-116 ATATVEELLPGG
+116 ATATVAELLPGG

-197 AMYAGLLE
+197 AMYAELLE

-221 ENYLDRA
+221 ENYLERA
-228 RSGME
+228 RSGMGT
-233 ALHESLAPLTPEAG
+233 LRESLAPLTPEAG

-258 ATTAEAAETITAGT
+258 ATTAEAVETITAGT

-311 QTLNERLQLRKDWGE
+311 QTLNERLQLRKDWSE

-334 ERLVEGREPHEARVK
+334 ERLVEGQEPYKARVK

-357 APLVAHYTQMHGEEE
+357 APLVAHYTQMRGEEE
-372 DIEERRAHQT
+372 DIEERRAQQA

-484 RVRDIQENLTAYEKA
+484 RVRDIQENLSAYEKA

-779 NRVVEEHS
+779 NRAVEEHS
-787 KHLVEVQVLLHESPF
+787 KHLVEVQVLLRESPF

-857 PDEQQELRG
+857 PDDQQELKD

-873 RVQQLIRREG
+873 QVQHLTRREG

-891 LQALRSEFVA
+891 LRALHSEFIA

-913 EMLGALAAAARGDT
+913 EMLSALAAAARGDT

>member
-65 LYSTYVARANTPPRV
+65 LYSTYVARANTQPRV

-197 AMYAGLLE
+197 AMYAELLE

-221 ENYLDRA
+221 EGYLERA
-228 RSGME
+228 RSGMG
-233 ALHESLAPLTPEAG
+233 ALQESLAPLTPEAG
-247 EESAADGASET
+247 EESSADGGPE
-258 ATTAEAAETITAGT
+258 TAEAAETITAET

-301 RLAGEADRHT
+301 RLAGEADRHA
-311 QTLNERLQLRKDWGE
+311 QTLNERLQLRKDWSE

-334 ERLVEGREPHEARVK
+334 ERLVEGQEPYKARVK

-357 APLVAHYTQMHGEEE
+357 APLVAHYTQMRGEEE
-372 DIEERRAHQT
+372 DIEERRAQQA

-484 RVRDIQENLTAYEKA
+484 RVRDIQENLSAYEKA

-779 NRVVEEHS
+779 NRAVEEHS
-787 KHLVEVQVLLHESPF
+787 KHLVEVQVLLRESPF

-857 PDEQQELRG
+857 PDDQQELKD

-873 RVQQLIRREG
+873 QVQHLTRREG

-891 LQALRSEFVA
+891 LRALHSEFIA

-913 EMLGALAAAARGDT
+913 EMLSALAAAARGDT

>member
-17 RQTIDFSDLNAAGVF
+17 RQTIDFGDLNAAGVF

-65 LYSTYVARANTPPRV
+65 LYSTYAARSNTPPRV

-128 NPEDEQAWK
+128 NPGDDKAWK

-146 NAVIAERIHLNREQ
+146 NAVIAEHIHLNREQ

-186 LKKMFPVEHIE
+186 LKKMFPVDHIE
-197 AMYAGLLE
+197 AMYTELLE

-221 ENYLDRA
+221 DGYLNRA

-233 ALHESLAPLTPEAG
+233 ALRESLAPLTPEG
-247 EESAADGASET
+247 EVAEASSAGASEVE
-258 ATTAEAAETITAGT
+258 EAAEAITPET
-272 VAAET
+272 VTAET
-277 LDAWLAAGIEEAR
+277 LDAWLASGIEEAR
-290 TASARDALEQS
+290 TASARDGREQS
-301 RLAGEADRHT
+301 RLACEADRHA

-334 ERLVEGREPHEARVK
+334 ERLVEEREPHEARVK

-357 APLVAHYTQMHGEEE
+357 APLTVRYTQLRVEEQ
-372 DIEERRAHQT
+372 DIEEQRARQA
-382 EYAGALKTASEDL
+382 EYAGALKTARESL
-395 LRALRAGE
+395 RRALRAGE
-403 EPAEDA
+403 DPAEDA

-415 ELFAKLA
+415 ELFATRTA
-422 ADESAEARGQQLDG
+422 EEPAEARGRHLDA
-436 TLASLRALHKRDD
+436 TLAALRALHKRDD
-449 LLAQEER
+449 QLAQEER
-456 TVRQARARSEQLM
+456 TVRQTQTRSEQLA
-469 QKAESAAQNLDALGA
+469 QKVESAAQNLETLGA
-484 RVRDIQENLTAYEKA
+484 RAREIQENLKAYEKA

-528 AAQRAVTEA
+528 AARRAVAEA
-537 EKESERTLKTQQK
+537 EKEAERALGTRQK

-555 QKAARASIE
+555 EETARAAIE
-564 ATDAFRNLQAQRLAQ
+564 ATDAFRSLQAQRLAQ

-593 CPVCGSAEHPSPA
+593 CPVCGSAEHPNPA
-606 RARDGE
+606 RAREGE
-612 RLVEQADL
+612 SLVEQTDL
-620 DAAKAREDRAHE
+620 DAAKTREDRAHE
-632 ACRAREEEKEKA
+632 ASRAREVEKEKA
-644 ALAHHQA
+644 TLAYHRA
-651 SEALASARSQS
+651 SEALARARSQS
-662 ETLTSQ
+662 ETLAAQ
-668 ERMDPEQSAR
+668 ERTDPEQSAR
-678 QLTQARERVQQTT
+678 QLAQARERVQQTT
-691 ARLAE
+691 THLAE

-706 AEVEQKTAE
+706 AEAEQKAAE
-715 ETRSTLHDTL
+715 EARSTLHDAL
-725 TEAQA
+725 TEAQV
-730 LYRESLERRDALA
+730 LHRESLERRDALA
-743 RELEPAK
+743 RELESSK
-750 ARIPFAQRIE
+750 ACVPFAQRIE
-760 ALESYRALAQ
+760 ALENYRTLAQ

-779 NRVVEEHS
+779 NRAVEEHS
-787 KHLVEVQVLLHESPF
+787 KHLVEVQELLRESPF
-802 ADSAGVMAAERTK
+802 TDSAGVIVAERTE
-815 AQILALEEAVNAYEL
+815 AQILALKKAVNDYEL
-830 ESARVGESLGREAL
+830 ESARVSESLGREAL

-857 PDEQQELRG
+857 PDDQQELKD
-866 RIEELRQ
+866 RIEELRL
-873 RVQQLIRREG
+873 RVQHLVRREG

-901 FRERTAERYDRA
+901 FRERTAERYDWA
-913 EMLGALAAAARGDT
+913 EMLGALAAATRGDT

-1083 EKGPRGSSV
+1083 EKGQRGSSV

>member
-65 LYSTYVARANTPPRV
+65 LYSTYVARANTQPRV

-197 AMYAGLLE
+197 AMYAELLE

-221 ENYLDRA
+221 ENYLERA
-228 RSGME
+228 RSGMGS
-233 ALHESLAPLTPEAG
+233 LRESLAPLTPEAG
-247 EESAADGASET
+247 EESAADGTSET
-258 ATTAEAAETITAGT
+258 ATTAEAAETITAET

-311 QTLNERLQLRKDWGE
+311 QTLNERLQLRKDWSE

-357 APLVAHYTQMHGEEE
+357 APLVAHYTQMRGEEE
-372 DIEERRAHQT
+372 DIEERRAHQA

-422 ADESAEARGQQLDG
+422 AGESAEARGQQLDG

-606 RARDGE
+606 LARDGE

-787 KHLVEVQVLLHESPF
+787 KHLVEVQVLLRESPF

-857 PDEQQELRG
+857 PDDQQELKD

-873 RVQQLIRREG
+873 QVQHLTRREG

-891 LQALRSEFVA
+891 LRALHSEFVA

-913 EMLGALAAAARGDT
+913 EMLSALAAAARGDT

>member
-6 LEFEAFMAYPD
+6 LEFEAFMAYSD
-17 RQTIDFSDLNAAGVF
+17 RQTIDFGDLNAAGVF

-65 LYSTYVARANTPPRV
+65 LYSTYAARSNTPPRV

-128 NPEDEQAWK
+128 NPEDDKAWK

-186 LKKMFPVEHIE
+186 LKKMFPVDHIE
-197 AMYAGLLE
+197 AMYAELLE

-221 ENYLDRA
+221 DGYLNRA

-233 ALHESLAPLTPEAG
+233 ALRESLAPLTPEG
-247 EESAADGASET
+247 EVAEASSAGASEVE
-258 ATTAEAAETITAGT
+258 EAAEAITPET

-277 LDAWLAAGIEEAR
+277 LDAWLASGIEEAR
-290 TASARDALEQS
+290 TASARDDLEQS
-301 RLAGEADRHT
+301 RLAGEADRHA

-334 ERLVEGREPHEARVK
+334 ERLVEEREPHEARVK

-357 APLVAHYTQMHGEEE
+357 APLTARYTQLRDEER
-372 DIEERRAHQT
+372 DIEEQRARQA
-382 EYAGALKTASEDL
+382 EYADALKTARESL

-403 EPAEDA
+403 DPAEDA
-409 VPYPEE
+409 APYPEE
-415 ELFAKLA
+415 ELFATRSV
-422 ADESAEARGQQLDG
+422 EEPAEARGRQLDA
-436 TLASLRALHKRDD
+436 TLTALRALHKRDD
-449 LLAQEER
+449 QLAQEER
-456 TVRQARARSEQLM
+456 TVRQAQTRSEQLA
-469 QKAESAAQNLDALGA
+469 QKVESAAQKLETLGA
-484 RVRDIQENLTAYEKA
+484 RAREIQENLKAYEKA

-528 AAQRAVTEA
+528 AARRAVAEA
-537 EKESERTLKTQQK
+537 EKEAERALGTRQK

-555 QKAARASIE
+555 EETARAAIE
-564 ATDAFRNLQAQRLAQ
+564 ATDAFRSLQAQRLAQ

-587 LTEGEP
+587 LAEGEP
-593 CPVCGSAEHPSPA
+593 CPVCGSAEHPNPA
-606 RARDGE
+606 RAREGE
-612 RLVEQADL
+612 SLVEQTDL
-620 DAAKAREDRAHE
+620 DASKKREDRAHE
-632 ACRAREEEKEKA
+632 ASRAREVEKEKA
-644 ALAHHQA
+644 TFAYHRA
-651 SEALASARSQS
+651 SEALARARSQS
-662 ETLTSQ
+662 ETLAAQ
-668 ERMDPEQSAR
+668 ERTDPEQSAR
-678 QLTQARERVQQTT
+678 QLAQARERVQQTT
-691 ARLAE
+691 TRLAE

-706 AEVEQKTAE
+706 AEAEQKAAE
-715 ETRSTLHDTL
+715 ETRSTLHDAL

-730 LYRESLERRDALA
+730 LHRESLDRRDALA
-743 RELEPAK
+743 RELESSRACV
-750 ARIPFAQRIE
+750 PFAQRIE
-760 ALESYRALAQ
+760 ALENYRTLAQ

-779 NRVVEEHS
+779 NRAVEEHS
-787 KHLVEVQVLLHESPF
+787 KHLVEVQELLRESPF
-802 ADSAGVMAAERTK
+802 ADSAGVIVAERTE
-815 AQILALEEAVNAYEL
+815 AQILALKKAVNDYEL
-830 ESARVGESLGREAL
+830 ESARVSESLGREAL

-857 PDEQQELRG
+857 PDDQQELRD

-873 RVQQLIRREG
+873 RVQHLVRREG

-1083 EKGPRGSSV
+1083 EKGQRGSSV

>member
-6 LEFEAFMAYPD
+6 LEFEAFMAYPN

-87 GRRLRINRTP
+87 GHRLRINRTP

-197 AMYAGLLE
+197 AMYAELLE

-221 ENYLDRA
+221 ENYLERA
-228 RSGME
+228 RSGMGS
-233 ALHESLAPLTPEAG
+233 LRESLAPLTPEAG
-247 EESAADGASET
+247 EESAADGTSET
-258 ATTAEAAETITAGT
+258 ATTAEAAETITAET

-311 QTLNERLQLRKDWGE
+311 QTLNERLQLRKDWSE

-357 APLVAHYTQMHGEEE
+357 APLVAHYTQMRGEEE
-372 DIEERRAHQT
+372 DIEERRAHQA

-409 VPYPEE
+409 VHYPEE

-606 RARDGE
+606 LARDGE

-620 DAAKAREDRAHE
+620 DAAKACEDRAHE

-644 ALAHHQA
+644 ALAYHQA

-668 ERMDPEQSAR
+668 ERMDPEQSAQ

-691 ARLAE
+691 ARLVE

-787 KHLVEVQVLLHESPF
+787 KHLVEVQVLLRESPF

-857 PDEQQELRG
+857 PDDQQELKD

-873 RVQQLIRREG
+873 QVQHLTRREG

-891 LQALRSEFVA
+891 LRALHSEFIA

-913 EMLGALAAAARGDT
+913 EMLSALAAAARGDT

>member
-197 AMYAGLLE
+197 AMYAELLE

-290 TASARDALEQS
+290 TASARDTREQS

-311 QTLNERLQLRKDWGE
+311 QTLNERLQLRKDWSE

-357 APLVAHYTQMHGEEE
+357 APLVAHYTQMRGEEE

-779 NRVVEEHS
+779 NRAVEEHS
-787 KHLVEVQVLLHESPF
+787 KHLVEVQVLLRESPF

-857 PDEQQELRG
+857 PDDQQELKD

-873 RVQQLIRREG
+873 QVQHLTRREG

-891 LQALRSEFVA
+891 LRALHSEFIA

-913 EMLGALAAAARGDT
+913 EMLSALAAAARGDT